1 MQASLKH
8 EHAHHPNCRHF
19 CRSVMLTHKIAILTM
34 SKRRAASNKLRRPRG
49 FAAAHPMRIADGRTL
64 THAPRHCT
72 PVLVAMP
79 TAVWCLRLLRQYDLR
94 SLRSCSISAP
104 SSILS
109 LCDSRDAFRSAMY
122 ELAVRSL
129 RCAVQRATCNV
140 QRTALCIS
148 LQRFVTA
155 DCHLC
160 RHP

>member
-1 MQASLKH
+1 
-8 EHAHHPNCRHF
+8 
-19 CRSVMLTHKIAILTM
+19 M
-34 SKRRAASNKLRRPRG
+34 SAASDKLRRPRG

-64 THAPRHCT
+64 TRAPRHCT

-79 TAVWCLRLLRQYDLR
+79 TAVWCLRQLRQYDLR

-122 ELAVRSL
+122 ELVVRSL

-140 QRTALCIS
+140 QRATCNVQRATCNVQFATCNVQRATCNVQRATDRTVHFAAALCH
-148 LQRFVTA
+148 R
-155 DCHLC
+155 
-160 RHP
+160 